1 MTIQWLGHS
10 CFKIQTKNNGQEVTI
25 ITDPYDEKTGLKVV
39 KQQADIVT
47 ISHDHDDHSNL
58 EAIKGEPFVISTP
71 GEFET
76 KGIFIY
82 GVSAFHDDK
91 LGQTYGKNTIYKI
104 NSEDINI
111 LHLGDLGQIL
121 SDEQLE
127 QIGNVDIL
135 MIPVGGTFTLDAKKA
150 VEVVAQVEPRLV
162 IPMHYK
168 TPGLKWPD
176 IATADE
182 FIKLSGLANEKTDKL
197 KVAKKDLIAETT
209 KMIILSC

>member
-25 ITDPYDEKTGLKVV
+25 VMDPFDEKIGLKIG
-39 KQQADIVT
+39 KQAADIVT
-47 ISHDHDDHSNL
+47 ISHDHHDHNNL
-58 EAIKGEPFVISTP
+58 EAIKGDPFVVNTP
-71 GEFET
+71 GEYET
-76 KGIFIY
+76 RGIFIY
-82 GVSAFHDDK
+82 GIPAFHDDQQGK
-91 LGQTYGKNTIYKI
+91 TRGKNTIYKI

-111 LHLGDLGQIL
+111 LHLGDLGHTL

-135 MIPVGGTFTLDAKKA
+135 LIPIGGTYTIDAKQA
-150 VEVVAQVEPRLV
+150 VEVVGQIEPRLV

-168 TPGLKWPD
+168 VVGLTVPLSN
-176 IATADE
+176 ADE
-182 FIKLSGLANEKTDKL
+182 FIKSSGLPHENLDKL
-197 KVAKKDLIAETT
+197 KIAKKDLIAEQT